1 MDTGCLGGGL
11 DLGAGSARHAVG
23 DVFRDGAA
31 AQPAV
36 LQDDGQ
42 ATPEAVPGVLL
53 EGQSVNGDRA
63 ALGCIESQQEG
74 DQGGLAGPGGPHHGH
89 HAAGGDVRAEVP
101 QHRVGGVIAEVHMAE
116 GDGAG
121 ELAWLPGARQ
131 VAILCRLV
139 QQIQN
144 PLRRGHGGLQ
154 VAEEFRRL
162 PDRTGEFA
170 GVQHK
175 GGQRPQGQSAA

>member
-31 AQPAV
+31 ARQPAV

-53 EGQSVNGDRA
+53 DGQPVNGDRA

-74 DQGGLAGPGGPHHGH
+74 DQGGLAGPGGPPP
-89 HAAGGDVRAEVP
+89 RP
-101 QHRVGGVIAEVHMAE
+101 
-116 GDGAG
+116 
-121 ELAWLPGARQ
+121 P
-131 VAILCRLV
+131 CC
-139 QQIQN
+139 
-144 PLRRGHGGLQ
+144 RRGCPALKS
-154 VAEEFRRL
+154 RS
-162 PDRTGEFA
+162 TGWA
-170 GVQHK
+170 G
-175 GGQRPQGQSAA
+175 S